1 LAIWTIVEI
10 GAAERAQGIR
20 ERIEQRF
27 QLRQPSLFGIG
38 DRQS

>member
-1 LAIWTIVEI
+1 MAIWTIVEI

-20 ERIEQRF
+20 ERVEQRF
-27 QLRQPSLFGIG
+27 QIRQLSSFGIG